1 MNNIL
6 KKTDDVTSESIVKD
20 AIQKAGGVSAVAR
33 LVTKKSG
40 KNYSYQAV
48 QSWISQDRIPPK
60 YIPIISDVTGI
71 AKSTLDPIVFQGQ

>member
-1 MNNIL
+1 MNNNQTQTQV
-6 KKTDDVTSESIVKD
+6 TDENIVKA

-33 LVTKKSG
+33 LVTEKTG

-60 YIPIISDVTGI
+60 YIPMISDVTGI
-71 AKSTLDPIVFQGQ
+71 AKNKFDPIVFQEH

>member
-1 MNNIL
+1 MNNNQTQTQV
-6 KKTDDVTSESIVKD
+6 TDENIVKA

-33 LVTKKSG
+33 LVTEKTG

-60 YIPIISDVTGI
+60 YIPMISDATGI
-71 AKSTLDPIVFQGQ
+71 AKNKFDPIVFQEH